1 MSSPFQR
8 AFSSKSPL
16 NEHKKIQRQ
25 INMLRNN
32 PGKAERKGLS
42 SEGQGGIDYE
52 KISQL
57 EAKLPAAK
65 EAHNKNRTEEESAQ
79 VREDEDAAQGSAAEM
94 RSPLN
99 GSYTSP
105 AGEPYVSHVGMIQQ
119 AAGAV
124 QGALDSY
131 MNESEANK
139 AKRLSARAQGRMNR
153 LDHSGVQKYEKDGK
167 LVELKESDFYDD
179 INTATD
185 EQKKA
190 FADAKENASYYNQDN
205 VNIDHIMDKTAD
217 IQNRAITAGQ
227 NATAQATAEKDAE
240 IEELK
245 KKIELLKT
253 K

>member
-8 AFSSKSPL
+8 AISSKSPL

-25 INMLRNN
+25 LKILKNN
-32 PGKAERKGLS
+32 PKKAQRQGLS
-42 SEGQGGIDYE
+42 SERADGTDYE
-52 KISQL
+52 AIARLESQL
-57 EAKLPAAK
+57 DAAK
-65 EAHNKNRTEEESAQ
+65 KAHTKQRTEEESAQ

-119 AAGAV
+119 AAGAI

-139 AKRLSARAQGRMNR
+139 AKRLSARAQNRMNR

-190 FADAKENASYYNQDN
+190 FSDAKENASYYNQDN
-205 VNIDHIMDKTAD
+205 VNIDHIMNKTAD
-217 IQNRAITAGQ
+217 IQGRAITAG
-227 NATAQATAEKDAE
+227 
-240 IEELK
+240 
-245 KKIELLKT
+245 
-253 K
+253 

>member
-25 INMLRNN
+25 INMLRKK
-32 PGKAERKGLS
+32 PERAERKGLS
-42 SEGQGGIDYE
+42 SEGQGGIDFE

-57 EAKLPAAK
+57 EAKLADAK
-65 EAHNKNRTEEESAQ
+65 AAHNKNRTEEESSQ

-119 AAGAV
+119 AAGAI

-139 AKRLSARAQGRMNR
+139 AKRFLKFISILNQLGNDIINFFKMLSISIFSFVLSNI
-153 LDHSGVQKYEKDGK
+153 QKQ
-167 LVELKESDFYDD
+167 S
-179 INTATD
+179 
-185 EQKKA
+185 
-190 FADAKENASYYNQDN
+190 S
-205 VNIDHIMDKTAD
+205 
-217 IQNRAITAGQ
+217 
-227 NATAQATAEKDAE
+227 
-240 IEELK
+240 
-245 KKIELLKT
+245 
-253 K
+253 

>member
-25 INMLRNN
+25 INMLRKN
-32 PGKAERKGLS
+32 PERAERKGLS
-42 SEGQGGIDYE
+42 SEGQGGIDFE

-57 EAKLPAAK
+57 EAKLADAK
-65 EAHNKNRTEEESAQ
+65 EAHNKNRTEEESSQ

-119 AAGAV
+119 AAGAI

-167 LVELKESDFYDD
+167 LVELKESDFYDN
-179 INTATD
+179 IKTATED
-185 EQKKA
+185 QKKA
-190 FADAKENASYYNQDN
+190 FADAKANASFYNQDD
-205 VNIDHIMDKTAD
+205 VNIDHIMNKTAD

-245 KKIELLKT
+245 KKIELLK